1 MIFSFVE
8 TRFIEILQIIIII
21 FFFILNVY
29 IILSFCFYHVCRRP
43 SVITKRAR
51 YRRRPTTM

>member
-1 MIFSFVE
+1 MIFSFVK

-29 IILSFCFYHVCRRP
+29 IILIFFVFIMCRRP
-43 SVITKRAR
+43 SVIIKRAR
-51 YRRRPTTM
+51 YRCRPTTM